1 MALKNIYVV
10 NLEASQAG
18 LNGIEDVL
26 TSPRVG
32 IGQSI
37 NRPPAHLAGKA
48 VAVDI
53 TFCVGIRNV
62 TLRQSFSDREEN
74 L

>member
-1 MALKNIYVV
+1 MALKNIHVV

-26 TSPRVG
+26 TSPRVR

-37 NRPPAHLAGKA
+37 NRPLAHLARKA

-53 TFCVGIRNV
+53 TFCIRIHNV